1 MTEKFKTLFFVKSS
15 LISLY
20 LALTIPIPF
29 ISIDKLK
36 IISLISFVIG
46 LYLIINITNDYVET
60 CDNKISY
67 KTSFISKTIGRKN
80 WEITWKDIKLIK
92 SFPTSQGSKVFYFN
106 TIKDENFLIPQRV
119 ENFEKFLLVVSKRSG
134 IAINP
139 DTPINKLENY
149 IEKVDLIC
157 LMGVH
162 AGFGGQKFIEKT
174 FDRLV
179 ELKSLIK
186 TKNSSALIEIDGGVD
201 NTNNVKLKSLGADVL
216 VAGSYIFKSSDINK
230 AISSLK

>member
-67 KTSFISKTIGRKN
+67 KTSFISKSLGKKN
-80 WEITWKDIKLIK
+80 WEIFWKDIKLIK
-92 SFPTSQGSKVFYFN
+92 SLPTSQGSKVY
-106 TIKDENFLIPQRV
+106 
-119 ENFEKFLLVVSKRSG
+119 
-134 IAINP
+134 
-139 DTPINKLENY
+139 
-149 IEKVDLIC
+149 
-157 LMGVH
+157 
-162 AGFGGQKFIEKT
+162 
-174 FDRLV
+174 
-179 ELKSLIK
+179 
-186 TKNSSALIEIDGGVD
+186 
-201 NTNNVKLKSLGADVL
+201 
-216 VAGSYIFKSSDINK
+216 
-230 AISSLK
+230 